1 METVVASFL
10 LFYQQ
15 STSLF
20 SLSVFY
26 WLSTNF
32 YCPKLKLSVRFRRA
46 RLDSRSTHSQRF
58 TRVQSDCFD
67 PARERDKLHLSVSLS
82 SSLSLSL
89 SFTHTCTHA
98 QKEIERERERERGGG
113 NLHLPCSVTDP
124 SSSGSGK
131 TRIISQFHFCPLRE

>member
-1 METVVASFL
+1 MASFL

-32 YCPKLKLSVRFRRA
+32 YCSKLKISVRLRRA
-46 RLDSRSTHSQRF
+46 RLDSRSVHSQRF
-58 TRVQSDCFD
+58 TRVQSDCCD

-82 SSLSLSL
+82 SSLSL
-89 SFTHTCTHA
+89 FHTHMHA
-98 QKEIERERERERGGG
+98 RTERGRERKGERERRRKSPSALLGDRPVILGLGEDTD
-113 NLHLPCSVTDP
+113 HLTVSFLSTP
-124 SSSGSGK
+124 
-131 TRIISQFHFCPLRE
+131 